1 MPSHAIEH
9 NSFKFARTF
18 LRNERGAVAI
28 VFAFLVVTLGTFVGG
43 AVDFARFYQM
53 KSAYRD
59 AIDVAALAAARVKQ
73 TGGDDEAAIAAANS
87 YLNQVKIRFPA
98 EGSAKVTMKDDGRTV
113 EVTTTLK
120 MSTYFL
126 RLIRMD
132 VMPLSLSTTAQYG
145 VGPDVELSMMLD
157 TTGSMSGAKLDALK
171 VAVED
176 LIDIVVRDDRGG
188 AKSRVGMA
196 PFSNSI
202 KLKTKHFRTATGQK
216 KGKGC
221 VVERGGADAYTD
233 AGPAP
238 GRFLAALE
246 DAAPT
251 ADCNGGAEVFPL
263 SDKKGELKKMVRAM
277 SAGGSTAGH
286 LGIAWAWYL
295 LSPEWSKLYDADEH
309 GHDDES
315 ASRPAPYDDLTK
327 KNDAGVPKLR
337 KIAVLMTDGEFNTQ
351 YIGPDSTTQ
360 ARQICVE
367 MKKTG
372 IEVFTIGFEV
382 GSNPTVIET
391 LRKCATRDANFYNV
405 SDTDSLKRAF
415 RDIAFKSSP
424 LRLAK

>member
-1 MPSHAIEH
+1 
-9 NSFKFARTF
+9 
-18 LRNERGAVAI
+18 
-28 VFAFLVVTLGTFVGG
+28 
-43 AVDFARFYQM
+43 
-53 KSAYRD
+53 
-59 AIDVAALAAARVKQ
+59 
-73 TGGDDEAAIAAANS
+73 
-87 YLNQVKIRFPA
+87 
-98 EGSAKVTMKDDGRTV
+98 
-113 EVTTTLK
+113 
-120 MSTYFL
+120 
-126 RLIRMD
+126 
-132 VMPLSLSTTAQYG
+132 
-145 VGPDVELSMMLD
+145 
-157 TTGSMSGAKLDALK
+157 
-171 VAVED
+171 
-176 LIDIVVRDDRGG
+176 
-188 AKSRVGMA
+188 
-196 PFSNSI
+196 
-202 KLKTKHFRTATGQK
+202 
-216 KGKGC
+216 

>member
-1 MPSHAIEH
+1 MPSPAITH
-9 NSFKFARTF
+9 FASKSARAF
-18 LRNERGAVAI
+18 LRNDHGAVAI

-73 TGGDDEAAIAAANS
+73 TGGDDDAAIAAANA
-87 YLNQVKIRFPA
+87 YLNQVKTRFPA
-98 EGSAKVTMKDDGRTV
+98 EGSAKIQMKDDGRTV
-113 EVTTTLK
+113 EVTMNLK
-120 MSTYFL
+120 MGTHFL
-126 RLIRMD
+126 RLMRMD

-176 LIDIVVRDDRGG
+176 LINIVVRDDRGG
-188 AKSRVGMA
+188 AKSRVALA
-196 PFSNSI
+196 PFSNAV
-202 KLKTKHFRTATGQK
+202 KLKTKHFRTATGK
-216 KGKGC
+216 KNGNGC

-238 GRFLAALE
+238 GRQLAALE
-246 DAAPT
+246 DASAT
-251 ADCNGGAEVFPL
+251 AKCENGAEVFPL
-263 SDKKGELKKMVRAM
+263 TDKKSELKKMVRAM

-286 LGIAWAWYL
+286 IGIAWAWYL
-295 LSPEWSKLYDADEH
+295 LSPEWAKLYDSDDD
-309 GHDDES
+309 GSDDES
-315 ASRPAPYDDLTK
+315 SSRPASYADLTK
-327 KNDAGVPKLR
+327 KNAAGVPKLR

-360 ARQICVE
+360 ARQICIE

-372 IEVFTIGFEV
+372 IEVFTIGFDV
-382 GSNPTVIET
+382 GGNPTVVET
-391 LRKCATRDANFYNV
+391 LRKCATSDANFYNV
-405 SDTDSLKRAF
+405 TDADALKRAF

-424 LRLAK
+424 LRLSK